1 MASLKHIP
9 GKISIMRLSRSTWL
23 VRHYGRIPQNAG
35 KIAIDADIDIKQIE
49 VADDFM
55 GKINVVGYWRNKR
68 GIELLVLPV
77 KSCHHHGDLSRNLF
91 VIIGDKLHCVGDSLP
106 GHTNE

>member
-9 GKISIMRLSRSTWL
+9 GKVSIMRLSRSTWL

-35 KIAIDADIDIKQIE
+35 KIAIDTKNIDIRQIE
-49 VADDFM
+49 VADDFV
-55 GKINVVGYWRNKR
+55 GKINVVGYWRNKI

-77 KSCHHHGDLSRNLF
+77 RHCHHNGDLSRNLF
-91 VIIGDKLHCVGDSLP
+91 VIIGDSLP
-106 GHTNE
+106 GCANE